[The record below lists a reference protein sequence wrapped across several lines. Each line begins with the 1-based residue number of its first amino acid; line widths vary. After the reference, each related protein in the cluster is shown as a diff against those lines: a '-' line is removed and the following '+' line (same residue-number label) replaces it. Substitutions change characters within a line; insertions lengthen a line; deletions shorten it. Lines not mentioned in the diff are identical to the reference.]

1 MSPIQLDLSML
12 LLQEHGEDM
21 SNQDLTKQL
30 ALQWNSLPAEKKK
43 VNPIAKVNQIYA
55 CLKST

>member
-1 MSPIQLDLSML
+1 MSPDSLDLSML

-43 VNPIAKVNQIYA
+43 VNPIAKVI
-55 CLKST
+55 